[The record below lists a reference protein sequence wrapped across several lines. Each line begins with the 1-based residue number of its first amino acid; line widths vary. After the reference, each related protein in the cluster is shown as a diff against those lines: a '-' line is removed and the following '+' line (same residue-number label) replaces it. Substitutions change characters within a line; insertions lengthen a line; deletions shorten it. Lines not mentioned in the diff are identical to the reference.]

1 MTMSISS
8 APAFTASATSASLT
22 GRLARP
28 LGKAVAT
35 AATLTPLLPRASL
48 AVATMSP

>member
-8 APAFTASATSASLT
+8 APALTASRVSASLT
-22 GRLARP
+22 GMLDRP
-28 LGKAVAT
+28 DGNAVAT
-35 AATLTPLLPRASL
+35 AATWMPLSPSAAL